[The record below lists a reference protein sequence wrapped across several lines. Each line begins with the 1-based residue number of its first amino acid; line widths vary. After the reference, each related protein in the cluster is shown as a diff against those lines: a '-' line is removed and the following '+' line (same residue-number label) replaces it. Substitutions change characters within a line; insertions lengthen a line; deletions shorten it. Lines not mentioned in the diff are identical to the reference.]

1 MRIIEQISE
10 DTFVVKMD
18 EYDLQK
24 EDAIKVAHDYVSFY
38 GNVGM
43 TTENSVEVHGKYASC
58 NNWIKQCVEFQIPIR
73 EMITL
78 ILPYLNRHPYCSPD
92 HLETEEG
99 KPNYTYGNNIV
110 FYTNP
115 KTKEDMVAIRT
126 EGEEEFTIITR
137 KLYNYLKNK

>member
-1 MRIIEQISE
+1 MRIVEQISE

-24 EDAIKVAHDYVSFY
+24 EDAVKVAHDYVAFY

-58 NNWIKQCVEFQIPIR
+58 NNWIKQRVEFQIPIR
-73 EMITL
+73 EMIKL
-78 ILPYLNRHPYCSPD
+78 VLPYLNRHPYCSPD

-99 KPNYTYGNNIV
+99 KPNYIYGNNIV
-110 FYTNP
+110 FYSNP
-115 KTKEDMVAIRT
+115 KTEEDMVAIRT